1 MYDGCSEETPMV
13 HVEWKND
20 GMMGW
25 RFLRFG
31 IGNIWKTLLGM
42 LLGHYSYGMLWPFIS
57 YDWL

>member
-1 MYDGCSEETPMV
+1 MV